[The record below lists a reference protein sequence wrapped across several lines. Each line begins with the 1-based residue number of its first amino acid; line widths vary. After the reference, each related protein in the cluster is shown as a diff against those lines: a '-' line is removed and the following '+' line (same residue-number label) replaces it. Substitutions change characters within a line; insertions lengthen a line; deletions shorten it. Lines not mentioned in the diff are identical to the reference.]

1 MIKDIIDWTFSGVW
15 LKFALA
21 LIAMFVFVLFFGV
34 PDYNPQKTAQ
44 ACKGIN
50 VPNQVMEIYKEEF
63 CLCMGKDKQFHTQIN
78 EQICLSR
85 IEKIKE
91 KSLIN

>member
-34 PDYNPQKTAQ
+34 SYLALKKSKKNLLSIR
-44 ACKGIN
+44 ACLPFITL
-50 VPNQVMEIYKEEF
+50 F
-63 CLCMGKDKQFHTQIN
+63 T
-78 EQICLSR
+78 
-85 IEKIKE
+85 
-91 KSLIN
+91 